1 MRYIILKKCLYL
13 PMRPLQDSNLVNE
26 ELMMA
31 DQLRYRSLPVY
42 CVLKYMFI
50 INILYFFLL
59 FKHNHFIKY

>member
-42 CVLKYMFI
+42 CLLKYM
-50 INILYFFLL
+50 L
-59 FKHNHFIKY
+59 FYN